1 MSTHTHHLQW
11 GREIVTLI
19 TSVTLV
25 RLGLAYAGSAREDV
39 IEVLTPVMWDG
50 NSSLEVRMTEEDQDF
65 CQCVQ
70 IEHYP
75 PSQVVCLGAL
85 SCALIAV
92 GSCHGDLTE
101 NFLQLMMDREPGE
114 LTCTHIRFLALAL
127 ALLYLGKQKA
137 MEATMAALKAVSE
150 PLSTFASTLL
160 EICAYAGTWC
170 VSHKMIS

>member
-1 MSTHTHHLQW
+1 M
-11 GREIVTLI
+11 
-19 TSVTLV
+19 
-25 RLGLAYAGSAREDV
+25 
-39 IEVLTPVMWDG
+39 
-50 NSSLEVRMTEEDQDF
+50 
-65 CQCVQ
+65 
-70 IEHYP
+70 
-75 PSQVVCLGAL
+75 VCLGAL

-114 LTCTHIRFLALAL
+114 VTCTHIRFLALAL
-127 ALLYLGKQKA
+127 GLLYLGKQKA

-170 VSHKMIS
+170 VSHNCFISGWFVERRLEHVF